1 MSKHLEI
8 NRLEDLI
15 ALPSDSESHISP
27 FNFIKKSHSVL
38 AWNGLVETYPTV
50 LLLFRQISLKV
61 DLLHYSFR
69 YTGASMRLALLLLL
83 FGNAQTSAHSSDEL
97 NTMRTFGT
105 GKSEFLITPEETVLF
120 NYNVSAPESYG
131 VFTHFWITGSPAGGG
146 GSDNATVRYYIDG
159 EETASIEFKP
169 PLATGVGFD
178 DLAVW
183 GTEKAGKW

>member
-1 MSKHLEI
+1 
-8 NRLEDLI
+8 
-15 ALPSDSESHISP
+15 
-27 FNFIKKSHSVL
+27 
-38 AWNGLVETYPTV
+38 
-50 LLLFRQISLKV
+50 
-61 DLLHYSFR
+61 
-69 YTGASMRLALLLLL
+69 MRLALLLLL

-105 GKSEFLITPEETVLF
+105 GKSEFLITPEENVLF